1 MSTAIQHYEM
11 ELQRSR
17 ANLPWALSVPWQ
29 HRREAGWA
37 RFAAQGFPTLKHEEW
52 KYTPLNALEKHTF
65 SCAVDEPPS
74 LTWGQLEQRVVMPDA
89 RHRVVFVDGVF
100 QPALSILGQLPDG
113 VRVRVLS
120 HLSEEDSLPLMTLLE
135 QAQSRTPFAALNAAF
150 MAEGAWIT
158 VAAGVQVD
166 EPLLVLH
173 VSTTPH
179 RAQHLVLAYELA
191 GDSALVVMEQYLG
204 LTDDPYLV
212 NVASGKTLSPG
223 ARLTHVKVQEEGQK
237 AFHMASTQAN
247 LKRDS
252 HLVSHAFAMRGA
264 LGRNDTEVVLAG
276 TGAHVAL
283 KGLYEVEGKSLQ
295 DFHTTIRHDSPD
307 CSSEQYFKGVLK
319 DSGRAVFNGKIQVAR
334 DAQHTQSR
342 QANHN
347 LLLSDQA
354 EVDTKPQLEILADD
368 VKCSHGATIG
378 QLDEDQWFYLRSRGV
393 GAEEARLLL
402 IAAFAMEMVDVVEPA
417 VMREALNHHFGR
429 TGHA

>member
-1 MSTAIQHYEM
+1 MSTVIQHYEM

-17 ANLPWALSVPWQ
+17 ASLPWALSGLWKS
-29 HRREAGWA
+29 RREAGWA
-37 RFAAQGFPTLKHEEW
+37 RFAAQGFPTMKHEEW
-52 KYTPLNALEKHTF
+52 KYTPLGALEKLSF
-65 SCAVDEPPS
+65 SCALAEPPV
-74 LTWGQLEQRVVMPDA
+74 LAWEQLAQRVVMPA
-89 RHRVVFVDGVF
+89 ACHRVVFVDGVF
-100 QPALSILGQLPDG
+100 QPGLSVLDQLPHG
-113 VRVRVLS
+113 VRVQVLS
-120 HLSEEDSLPLMTLLE
+120 SLSEEGSLPLMGLLE

-150 MAEGAWIT
+150 MAEGAWVT
-158 VAAGVQVD
+158 VEAGVRMD

-173 VSTTPH
+173 VSTTSH

-191 GDSALVVMEQYLG
+191 KDSALVVMEQYLG

-212 NVASGKTLSPG
+212 NVASGKTLSSG
-223 ARLTHVKVQEEGQK
+223 ARLTHVKVQEEGLK
-237 AFHMASTQAN
+237 AFHLASTQAS
-247 LKRDS
+247 LKRGS
-252 HLVSHAFAMRGA
+252 HLVSHAFATRGA
-264 LGRNDTEVVLAG
+264 LGRNDTEVVLAE
-276 TGAHVAL
+276 TDAHVAL

-307 CSSEQYFKGVLK
+307 CSSDQYFKGVLK

-378 QLDEDQWFYLRSRGV
+378 QLNEDQWFYLRSRGV
-393 GAEEARLLL
+393 SAEEARLLL
-402 IAAFAMEMVDVVEPA
+402 IAAFAMEMVDMVEPA
-417 VMREALNHHFGR
+417 VLREALNHHFGR
-429 TGHA
+429 KGHA